1 MSAACGVEGV
11 SRSIE
16 SVPLSFEPDLRRP
29 RWTSAS
35 ANLVCSA
42 VRTVGR
48 ARRLHEERNDEI
60 QARVRS
66 LVEVIRQQREAVSAR
81 IVESEQRAA
90 DMTAYA
96 DDVERRA
103 SKAEEWIQR
112 VTAEIAGR
120 SSSGRPA
127 V

>member
-16 SVPLSFEPDLRRP
+16 SVPLSFEPELRRP
-29 RWTSAS
+29 RWTFDS
-35 ANLVCSA
+35 ANLLCSA

-48 ARRLHEERNDEI
+48 ARRLHEERNDDI

-81 IVESEQRAA
+81 IVESERRAA
-90 DMTAYA
+90 EMMAYA
-96 DDVERRA
+96 EDVERRA
-103 SKAEEWIQR
+103 AKAEEWIQR

-120 SSSGRPA
+120 TSTGRAPG
-127 V
+127 